1 MNKTIRL
8 KVKTDENSPVINFEE
23 KEKRRISKLT
33 SNNFNIEFLGVD
45 KEGNEIYRGEKD
57 SWENFVKY
65 LFNVYKKHFSV
76 VDDKNNLI
84 FNDKTQEN
92 ANDIKEVGDTI
103 NKINN
108 KIDNKVG
115 NTVTLKISDYD
126 VMKKKAEA
134 FDKLI
139 EIVCRD
145 GVKFHQEWNR
155 EEIRKNVKGGSV
167 KVGEVIGCWHGEI
180 RFTGDD
186 GQKDF
191 GEFVKVMID
200 GMDREQKR
208 KVLVE

>member
-167 KVGEVIGCWHGEI
+167 KVGEVIGNWHGEI
-180 RFTGDD
+180 KFDGDE

>member
-167 KVGEVIGCWHGEI
+167 KVGEVIGNWHGEI
-180 RFTGDD
+180 KFDGDE

-191 GEFVKVMID
+191 SEFVGVMID

>member
-200 GMDREQKR
+200 GMDEDMKR
-208 KVLVE
+208 KIVGE

>member
-167 KVGEVIGCWHGEI
+167 KVGEVIGNWHGEI
-180 RFTGDD
+180 KFDGDE

-191 GEFVKVMID
+191 SEFVKTMID
-200 GMDREQKR
+200 GMDEDMKR
-208 KVLVE
+208 KIVGE

>member
-115 NTVTLKISDYD
+115 NTVTLKISDCD

-145 GVKFHQEWNR
+145 GVKFHQEWNK
-155 EEIRKNVKGGSV
+155 EEIRKCVKGGSV
-167 KVGEVIGCWHGEI
+167 KVGEVIGNWHGEI
-180 RFTGDD
+180 KFTGDD

-191 GEFVKVMID
+191 SEFVKTMID